1 MPEATA
7 PVSVLIVSYNTRE
20 LLRRCLRSLD
30 EAIGSSDHE
39 VIVLDNASSDGSA
52 DMVAEAFP
60 AVTLVR
66 SSTNLGFAAGV
77 NEAARRATRNHL
89 LLLNPDTELRPGA
102 VDALL
107 DAKARHPEV
116 GLIGGRTLTPEG
128 SLDRRSCWGL
138 PTAWSTFCFGTGLSA
153 AFAGSSVFDPETLG
167 SWPRDTERRVGAVS
181 GALLFIDR
189 KLWLALDGFDE
200 DYFMYS
206 EDIDL
211 ASRAL
216 ARGRP
221 AMLTPDAVATHV
233 VGASSRDSADKM
245 VLVMAGKATYFRK
258 NMSPL
263 SRRWALAMLWL
274 GTALRGVAQ
283 SRLGRRSGNRDWAAL
298 WRCRHDWL
306 PGYQGGQRRSVTV
319 P

>member
-1 MPEATA
+1 
-7 PVSVLIVSYNTRE
+7 
-20 LLRRCLRSLD
+20 
-30 EAIGSSDHE
+30 
-39 VIVLDNASSDGSA
+39 
-52 DMVAEAFP
+52 
-60 AVTLVR
+60 
-66 SSTNLGFAAGV
+66 
-77 NEAARRATRNHL
+77 
-89 LLLNPDTELRPGA
+89 
-102 VDALL
+102 
-107 DAKARHPEV
+107 
-116 GLIGGRTLTPEG
+116 
-128 SLDRRSCWGL
+128 
-138 PTAWSTFCFGTGLSA
+138 
-153 AFAGSSVFDPETLG
+153 
-167 SWPRDTERRVGAVS
+167 
-181 GALLFIDR
+181 
-189 KLWLALDGFDE
+189 
-200 DYFMYS
+200 MYS